1 MAQRRQYRGG
11 SDMRAR
17 GMQTVSVCLEPVDT
31 PAVDALAVNALAVN
45 ALAVNAL
52 AVNALAVDA
61 PAMDKPAV
69 NALAVNALAVDAPS
83 VRDSAYSGLMRD
95 AIQLQLTN
103 DIYQML
109 KSVAKSARAASEA
122 KNIIERWLISMVNTD
137 ATSPLD
143 YSIYRSLSPDDKVN
157 RQLRTELID
166 KQLAQPSAVDT
177 LLQRILSMVEAA
189 LSGRFAIT
197 NEEVVCEDG
206 AISYTCQI
214 EKLGERASSRLFTFT
229 HAVDEATRRLLKH
242 GSCGSVVHV
251 ALRYAAL
258 LSGGQQWGIPHAHV
272 KYLYD
277 HANVRNEAFASPFNS
292 RLLGMPGASFCSLFL
307 ETDRIFG
314 SIGDFFALDLAT
326 APAGNWVVNPPFVD
340 ELLAR
345 AARKCLSAVE
355 SGSATFYFIMPAW
368 RDCEAYRLLHES
380 RFTLAEIALIPGHY
394 YYESPEGERIRTRAE
409 SVYFAIVPMGAAG
422 AESKRR
428 AHYHSVLE
436 HFTSLRDE

>member
-17 GMQTVSVCLEPVDT
+17 DIQAVSVCLEPVDML
-31 PAVDALAVNALAVN
+31 AVDTLAVN

-52 AVNALAVDA
+52 AVNALAVDS
-61 PAMDKPAV
+61 PTVDTPAV
-69 NALAVNALAVDAPS
+69 DTPAVC
-83 VRDSAYSGLMRD
+83 DSAYSGLMRD

-109 KSVAKSARAASEA
+109 KSVAKTTRAASEV
-122 KNIIERWLISMVNTD
+122 KNIIERWLVSMVNTG
-137 ATSPLD
+137 ATLPLD

-157 RQLRTELID
+157 RQLRTELVD

-177 LLQRILSMVEAA
+177 LLQRILSMVEAT

-206 AISYTCQI
+206 AISYTCRI
-214 EKLGERASSRLFTFT
+214 EKQGERASSRQFTFT
-229 HAVDEATRRLLKH
+229 HTVDEATRRLLKH

-314 SIGDFFALDLAT
+314 SIGDFFVLDLAT
-326 APAGNWVVNPPFVD
+326 APAGNWVVDPPFVED
-340 ELLAR
+340 LLVR

-368 RDCEAYRLLHES
+368 RDCEAYRLLHGS

-394 YYESPEGERIRTRAE
+394 YESPEGARIRTRAE